1 MFRETA
7 KTKVTI
13 FSSVFTVLQSK
24 ESYPPIM
31 DTLAGHLA
39 RLAAIKQQSNLV
51 EATQLLPQEQKD
63 DDQRG
68 ERAIKIQHKLMEP
81 FEHCDDDVVSKMNAA
96 SIIVSW
102 LIDLLESACTNQKI
116 PHFVEHL
123 QIIHPFLIMQ
133 ITSFGGS
140 TAMSLNECLRVSE
153 MLTAYE
159 EYLKVAI
166 SIFPQYLTQERYS
179 IDEKNFLVKVCKKNI
194 SLRLAEMVHN
204 IKIKILDDVNPMSHV
219 KKIGSGLIATNVAN
233 DLAGI
238 SCQFAS
244 SANQSSSILSAT
256 VLQCIA
262 ADLLAGY
269 TLHIR
274 DYIQRVNKSPIPPAF
289 LVASAN
295 DCLKLATSIET
306 SLLDQYSDILEKHE
320 AIEEAIQES
329 QNQCI
334 FVANL
339 CISTLSDFIGDDLM
353 TIETTLFDNKK
364 WIVGEEMD
372 SVVLTNAD
380 YCREFC
386 SENSLDKSLIRVL
399 IRSFYQR
406 TIVFY
411 CRSLLTAGLKLN
423 EKSRLSIG
431 TDNEKYLLRDAAA
444 LQTLAKEL
452 CVELLGT
459 ENLPKSIVVV
469 GQLLNWFVKILTTP
483 QIVNLTKSVF
493 QEIITKLLR
502 SHGEQN
508 TSIRLLS
515 LSQAYCFVSQSLLL
529 RSSLKNELN
538 EQIQELSWCRNELE
552 SYGVTVDTLK
562 KIETKEYAKG
572 WMYQLS
578 GLSGMLQR

>member
-1 MFRETA
+1 
-7 KTKVTI
+7 
-13 FSSVFTVLQSK
+13 
-24 ESYPPIM
+24 M

-51 EATQLLPQEQKD
+51 DATQLLPQEQKD

-219 KKIGSGLIATNVAN
+219 KKMGSGLIATNVAN

-320 AIEEAIQES
+320 AIEEAIQKS

-493 QEIITKLLR
+493 QEIITKLHR

>member
-39 RLAAIKQQSNLV
+39 RLAAIKQQFNLV

-102 LIDLLESACTNQKI
+102 LIDLLESACTNEKI